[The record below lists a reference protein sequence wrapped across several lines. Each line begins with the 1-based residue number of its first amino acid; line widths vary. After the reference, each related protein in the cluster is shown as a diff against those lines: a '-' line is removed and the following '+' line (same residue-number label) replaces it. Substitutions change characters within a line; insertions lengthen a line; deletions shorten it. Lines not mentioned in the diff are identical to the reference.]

1 MKLFHRKPE
10 PVRLQKVQPNWWN
23 RINYFCIQNAGIILF
38 LLTLLVLILTVIAT
52 CMIVGANGGCLE
64 SGNYYNHLK
73 NI

>member
-1 MKLFHRKPE
+1 MKLFHRKHE
-10 PVRLQKVQPNWWN
+10 PVRLQKVQPSLWC
-23 RINYFCIQNAGIILF
+23 RINYFCIENAGIILF
-38 LLTLLVLILTVIAT
+38 IITLLIILTVIST

>member
-10 PVRLQKVQPNWWN
+10 PVRLHKVQPSLGC

-38 LLTLLVLILTVIAT
+38 IITLILLILTVIAT
-52 CMIVGANGGCLE
+52 CTIVGANGGCLE